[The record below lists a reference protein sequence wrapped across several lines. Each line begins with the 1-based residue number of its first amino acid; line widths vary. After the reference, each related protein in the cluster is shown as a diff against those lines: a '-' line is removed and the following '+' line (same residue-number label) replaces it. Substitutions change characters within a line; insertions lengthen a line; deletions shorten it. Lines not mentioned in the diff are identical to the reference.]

1 MILGNGVVEL
11 VTTMVLVT
19 GGEEEKDRAAVA
31 MGSCVVA
38 EDTLVV
44 VRMGELVVAG
54 PGVLE
59 LLLDVVG
66 VGVLELLLD
75 VVGAGMLELLLDV
88 VGDSALVEVDG
99 KVVELEDVG
108 T

>member
-1 MILGNGVVEL
+1 M
-11 VTTMVLVT
+11 
-19 GGEEEKDRAAVA
+19 
-31 MGSCVVA
+31 
-38 EDTLVV
+38 
-44 VRMGELVVAG
+44 
-54 PGVLE
+54 LE

-66 VGVLELLLD
+66 AGVLELLLD